1 MFSMTG
7 FGKGEHETEN
17 WKASVMMRSLNGKGL
32 EISLRI
38 PPYLLPIEKEIKDT
52 IKSKLKRGTVT
63 VYIDLEQKVVQP
75 PIDTEKL
82 KANVEMLKELVSKL
96 HLMPTDDKILDYAWR
111 YSEKAEVEVDE
122 ELKNVVLEAIK
133 KALEELLESRRKEG
147 EALKKDL
154 EERIKRIEQYLA
166 VIDEKREEIKEK
178 IKQKVIER
186 AKALNLPEEHPTV
199 LNELM
204 FLLEKYD
211 VNEEV
216 ARLKAHIGRFKKL
229 LESEG
234 EVGRKLEFMA
244 QEMHREITTLGNKIP
259 DLSEYVVEI
268 KSEIDKIKQQAANVE

>member
-17 WKASVMMRSLNGKGL
+17 WRATVMMRSLNGKGL
-32 EISLRI
+32 EISLRM

-52 IKSKLKRGTVT
+52 IKSKLRRGTIT
-63 VYIDLEQKVVQP
+63 VYLDLEQKVVQP

-82 KANVEMLKELVSKL
+82 RANVEMLKELVSKL

-111 YSEKAEVEVDE
+111 YSEKTEVEVDE
-122 ELKNVVLEAIK
+122 ELKSVVLEAIK
-133 KALEELLESRRKEG
+133 KALEELLESRKKEG
-147 EALKKDL
+147 DALRKDL
-154 EERIKRIEQYLA
+154 EERVKRIEQHLA
-166 VIDEKREEIKEK
+166 VIDEKREEIKER
-178 IKQKVIER
+178 IKQRVIER

-216 ARLKAHIGRFKKL
+216 ARLKAHIERFKKL

-234 EVGRKLEFMA
+234 EVGRKLEFLA